1 MQAIEAA
8 LVAGERDRAVDVALS
23 NGLFADAL
31 ILAHTAPD
39 RARFLDIVK
48 DYCDRCVAYIA

>member
-1 MQAIEAA
+1 
-8 LVAGERDRAVDVALS
+8 VDVALS
-23 NGLFADAL
+23 QGLFADAL

-48 DYCDRCVAYIA
+48 DYCDRSVASRRLSRIGIA